1 MKAGQSRPFLFP
13 ASYLSCYR
21 LAEQSAWLET
31 ACRPRLSIGRK
42 PQRCYINVVDES
54 FSHFSDNQKPKCVLR
69 SEPSVSTYPSSARFF
84 PLSPPLSFLITM
96 TSVEVTA
103 VVDSIVSAFARG
115 MEIFRRIKLK
125 QISKKRRRK
134 PDKLTKEE
142 WQLQNSLLY
151 RPKEIRAEYDR
162 SLARLGGL
170 FAVGD
175 STAQTSL
182 NHTLLVLNTGLIKII
197 SHALSDDTKAQALS
211 RRSLLNL
218 SETAAADAVRAL
230 EQLHTRLSST
240 LRPAATAPPSSTNRA
255 HRKGEDILKA
265 VVGSGRTRPAFKP
278 RSKSF
283 STIERKRPGPDPLV
297 RGAWVRSKSGASVIN
312 ASSSSS
318 GTSTPKPSHHK
329 TALTSFT
336 PVQGIT
342 IPRPSHHRTSS
353 SPAYS
358 KWLEHRKPTRP
369 PFEPASSCFDLSPP
383 FHVACPKQQHHRYL
397 NRQPS
402 LLPVSPE
409 VFTDTQTSFF
419 QSPPPLPPKIPL
431 DTSDPSPDHPRPR
444 SAAPRTLR
452 TRATSVATFLTAST
466 KIGEIPEHRWLTI
479 NHNNDPNPARPT
491 PPWEQRQ
498 PPPKPL
504 PCVIP
509 PRLEDEQQPPTR
521 KKGRGFRFWKRH
533 DSNNEHPAVF

>member
-1 MKAGQSRPFLFP
+1 
-13 ASYLSCYR
+13 
-21 LAEQSAWLET
+21 
-31 ACRPRLSIGRK
+31 
-42 PQRCYINVVDES
+42 
-54 FSHFSDNQKPKCVLR
+54 
-69 SEPSVSTYPSSARFF
+69 
-84 PLSPPLSFLITM
+84 M

-115 MEIFRRIKLK
+115 MDIFRRTKLK

-142 WQLQNSLLY
+142 RQLQNSLLY
-151 RPKEIRAEYDR
+151 RPREIRAEYDR
-162 SLARLGGL
+162 SLARLGGR

-182 NHTLLVLNTGLIKII
+182 NHTLLVLNKGLIKII

-240 LRPAATAPPSSTNRA
+240 LRPAATAPQSSTNRA

-265 VVGSGRTRPAFKP
+265 VVGLDRNGSAFKP

-329 TALTSFT
+329 AALTSFT
-336 PVQGIT
+336 PVQGNT
-342 IPRPSHHRTSS
+342 IPRPSHRRTIS

-358 KWLEHRKPTRP
+358 NRLEHRKPTHP
-369 PFEPASSCFDLSPP
+369 PFEPASSFFDLSPTS
-383 FHVACPKQQHHRYL
+383 HVACPKQQHRYP

-402 LLPVSPE
+402 LLASPE
-409 VFTDTQTSFF
+409 VFTDAQTSSF
-419 QSPPPLPPKIPL
+419 QSPPPPPPKIPL
-431 DTSDPSPDHPRPR
+431 DTSDPSPDHPRPC
-444 SAAPRTLR
+444 STAPRTLR
-452 TRATSVATFLTAST
+452 PRAPSVATFLTAST
-466 KIGEIPEHRWLTI
+466 KIGEIPEHKWLTI
-479 NHNNDPNPARPT
+479 NHNDDPNPARPT
-491 PPWEQRQ
+491 HPWEQRQ
-498 PPPKPL
+498 PLPKSL
-504 PCVIP
+504 PYVIP

-533 DSNNEHPAVF
+533 DSNNEQPTVF